1 MCLNF
6 IVFKTFKSNFKIRWR
21 IISSLNE
28 LTKRVLIMA
37 ENSFKNVSTQPKVFF
52 LLPVKTLF
60 LLGGVFSAFFI
71 LIAGLVLFGYT
82 NSMDNAIFSLMRSNS
97 SNPILDQTLQ
107 RIVFLGSSQ
116 FVLPLSLLVGVFL
129 SLYRKN
135 LALGVWFVLSVI
147 LFEALLESLKHLL
160 VHSIQRFSHSANF
173 PNATALSL
181 TLFYGL
187 LVLLIPH
194 LITHQIFQNILSYS
208 LLGLILLIGLVLI
221 VLGVSFSSVL
231 GGVCLG
237 ALGACFSIGIYLS
250 VFQKI

>member
-1 MCLNF
+1 
-6 IVFKTFKSNFKIRWR
+6 
-21 IISSLNE
+21 
-28 LTKRVLIMA
+28 MA
-37 ENSFKNVSTQPKVFF
+37 ENSFKNVSTQPKPFF
-52 LLPVKTLF
+52 LLQVKTLF

-71 LIAGLVLFGYT
+71 LIAGLVFFDHTHL
-82 NSMDNAIFSLMRSNS
+82 MDNAIFSLMRSNS
-97 SNPILDQTLQ
+97 SNPILDQTL
-107 RIVFLGSSQ
+107 RRVVFLGSSQ

-129 SLYRKN
+129 SLYRRN

-160 VHSIQRFSHSANF
+160 AHPVQWLSHNANF
-173 PNATALSL
+173 PNASALSL
-181 TLFYGL
+181 ALFYGL

-194 LITHQIFQNILSYS
+194 LIAHQIFQNILSCS
-208 LLGLILLIGLVLI
+208 LLGLILLIGLALI

>member
-1 MCLNF
+1 
-6 IVFKTFKSNFKIRWR
+6 
-21 IISSLNE
+21 
-28 LTKRVLIMA
+28 MA

-52 LLPVKTLF
+52 LLPAKTLF

-71 LIAGLVLFGYT
+71 LIASLVFFDHAHL
-82 NSMDNAIFSLMRSNS
+82 MDNAIFSLVRSNS
-97 SNPILDQTLQ
+97 SNPILTLILQ
-107 RIVFLGSSQ
+107 NTARLGSSQ

-129 SLYRKN
+129 SLYRRN

-147 LFEALLESLKHLL
+147 LFEAFLESLKHLL
-160 VHSIQRFSHSANF
+160 AHSIQWLSHSANF

-194 LITHQIFQNILSYS
+194 LITHQTLKNVLFYS
-208 LLGLILLIGLVLI
+208 LFGLIFLIGLVLI

-237 ALGACFSIGIYLS
+237 ALGACFSVGIYLS

>member
-1 MCLNF
+1 
-6 IVFKTFKSNFKIRWR
+6 
-21 IISSLNE
+21 
-28 LTKRVLIMA
+28 MA
-37 ENSFKNVSTQPKVFF
+37 ENSFKNVSTQPKAFF

-71 LIAGLVLFGYT
+71 MIAGLVLFGYT
-82 NSMDNAIFSLMRSNS
+82 NSMDHAIFSLMRSNS
-97 SNPILDQTLQ
+97 SNPILDQALQ
-107 RIVFLGSSQ
+107 RVVFLGSSQ

-129 SLYRKN
+129 SLYRRN

-160 VHSIQRFSHSANF
+160 AHSIQWLSHSANF
-173 PNATALSL
+173 PSAIALSL

-208 LLGLILLIGLVLI
+208 LLGLILLIGLALV

-231 GGVCLG
+231 GGFCLG

>member
-1 MCLNF
+1 
-6 IVFKTFKSNFKIRWR
+6 
-21 IISSLNE
+21 
-28 LTKRVLIMA
+28 MA
-37 ENSFKNVSTQPKVFF
+37 ENSFKNVTIQSKPFF
-52 LLPVKTLF
+52 LSQAKTLF

-71 LIAGLVLFGYT
+71 LMVGLVFFDYA
-82 NSMDNAIFSLMRSNS
+82 NSMDNAIFNFARSTPFNS
-97 SNPILDQTLQ
+97 SPILTLILQ
-107 RIVFLGSSQ
+107 NIARLGSSQ

-129 SLYRKN
+129 SLYRRN

-160 VHSIQRFSHSANF
+160 AYSIQWLSRSANF

-181 TLFYGL
+181 ALFYGL

-194 LITHQIFQNILSYS
+194 FITHQTLKNILSYS
-208 LLGLILLIGLVLI
+208 LFGLILLIGLALI

-231 GGVCLG
+231 GGFCLG

>member
-1 MCLNF
+1 
-6 IVFKTFKSNFKIRWR
+6 
-21 IISSLNE
+21 
-28 LTKRVLIMA
+28 MA

-71 LIAGLVLFGYT
+71 MIAGLVLFGYT

-97 SNPILDQTLQ
+97 SNPILDQAL
-107 RIVFLGSSQ
+107 RRVVFLGSSQ

-129 SLYRKN
+129 SLYRRN

-160 VHSIQRFSHSANF
+160 AHSIQWLSHSANF
-173 PNATALSL
+173 PSAIALSL

-194 LITHQIFQNILSYS
+194 LITHQIFQNILSCS

-231 GGVCLG
+231 GGFCLG

>member
-1 MCLNF
+1 
-6 IVFKTFKSNFKIRWR
+6 
-21 IISSLNE
+21 
-28 LTKRVLIMA
+28 MA
-37 ENSFKNVSTQPKVFF
+37 ENSFKNVSTQPKPFF
-52 LLPVKTLF
+52 LLQVKTLF

-71 LIAGLVLFGYT
+71 LIFGLVLFDYA
-82 NSMDNAIFSLMRSNS
+82 NSMEHAIFNLMRSNS

-107 RIVFLGSSQ
+107 RVVFLGSSQ

-129 SLYRKN
+129 SLYRRN
-135 LALGVWFVLSVI
+135 LALGVWFVLSVVI
-147 LFEALLESLKHLL
+147 FEALLESLKHLL
-160 VHSIQRFSHSANF
+160 AHSIQWLSHSTNF
-173 PNATALSL
+173 PSAIALSL

-187 LVLLIPH
+187 LILLIPH

-208 LLGLILLIGLVLI
+208 LLGLILLIGLALI

>member
-1 MCLNF
+1 
-6 IVFKTFKSNFKIRWR
+6 
-21 IISSLNE
+21 
-28 LTKRVLIMA
+28 MA
-37 ENSFKNVSTQPKVFF
+37 ENSFKNVSTQPKAFF

-71 LIAGLVLFGYT
+71 LIAGLVFFDYT

-97 SNPILDQTLQ
+97 SSPILDQTLR

-129 SLYRKN
+129 SLYRRN

-160 VHSIQRFSHSANF
+160 AHSIQWLSHSANF
-173 PNATALSL
+173 PSAIALSL

-194 LITHQIFQNILSYS
+194 LITHQIFQNILSCS
-208 LLGLILLIGLVLI
+208 LLGLIFLIGLALI

>member
-1 MCLNF
+1 
-6 IVFKTFKSNFKIRWR
+6 
-21 IISSLNE
+21 
-28 LTKRVLIMA
+28 MA
-37 ENSFKNVSTQPKVFF
+37 ENSFKNVSTQPKPFF

-71 LIAGLVLFGYT
+71 MIAGLVLFGYT

-107 RIVFLGSSQ
+107 RVVFLGSSQ

-129 SLYRKN
+129 SLYRRN

-160 VHSIQRFSHSANF
+160 AHSIQWLSHSANF
-173 PNATALSL
+173 PSAIALSL

-194 LITHQIFQNILSYS
+194 LITHQIFQNILSCS
-208 LLGLILLIGLVLI
+208 LLGLIFLIGLALI

-231 GGVCLG
+231 GGFCLG

>member
-1 MCLNF
+1 
-6 IVFKTFKSNFKIRWR
+6 
-21 IISSLNE
+21 
-28 LTKRVLIMA
+28 MA
-37 ENSFKNVSTQPKVFF
+37 ENSFKNVTIQSKPFF
-52 LLPVKTLF
+52 LSQVKTLF
-60 LLGGVFSAFFI
+60 LLGGVFSTFFI
-71 LIAGLVLFGYT
+71 LIAGLVFFDYA
-82 NSMDNAIFSLMRSNS
+82 NSMDHAIFSLMRSNS

-107 RIVFLGSSQ
+107 RVVFLGSSQ

-129 SLYRKN
+129 SLYRRN

-160 VHSIQRFSHSANF
+160 AHFIQWLSRSANF
-173 PNATALSL
+173 PSTIALSL

-208 LLGLILLIGLVLI
+208 LLGLIFLIGLALI

-231 GGVCLG
+231 GGFCLG

>member
-1 MCLNF
+1 
-6 IVFKTFKSNFKIRWR
+6 
-21 IISSLNE
+21 
-28 LTKRVLIMA
+28 MA
-37 ENSFKNVSTQPKVFF
+37 ENSFKNVSAQPKAFF

-71 LIAGLVLFGYT
+71 LIVGLVFFDYA

-97 SNPILDQTLQ
+97 SNPILDQAL
-107 RIVFLGSSQ
+107 RRVVFLGSSQ

-129 SLYRKN
+129 SLYRRN

-147 LFEALLESLKHLL
+147 LFEALLESLKHLFTHFVQWL
-160 VHSIQRFSHSANF
+160 SHSANF
-173 PNATALSL
+173 PSAIALSL

-194 LITHQIFQNILSYS
+194 LITHQIFQNILSCS
-208 LLGLILLIGLVLI
+208 LLGLILLIDLALI

-231 GGVCLG
+231 GGFCLG

>member
-1 MCLNF
+1 
-6 IVFKTFKSNFKIRWR
+6 
-21 IISSLNE
+21 
-28 LTKRVLIMA
+28 MA
-37 ENSFKNVSTQPKVFF
+37 ENSFKNVSTQPKPFF

-71 LIAGLVLFGYT
+71 LIFGLVFFDYT
-82 NSMDNAIFSLMRSNS
+82 NSMDNAIFDLMRSNS
-97 SNPILDQTLQ
+97 SNPILDQTL
-107 RIVFLGSSQ
+107 RRVVFLGSSQ

-135 LALGVWFVLSVI
+135 LALGVWFVLSVVI
-147 LFEALLESLKHLL
+147 FEALLESLKHLL
-160 VHSIQRFSHSANF
+160 AHSIQWLSHSANF
-173 PNATALSL
+173 PSAIALSL
-181 TLFYGL
+181 ALFYGL

-208 LLGLILLIGLVLI
+208 LFGLIFLIGSALI

>member
-1 MCLNF
+1 
-6 IVFKTFKSNFKIRWR
+6 
-21 IISSLNE
+21 
-28 LTKRVLIMA
+28 MA

-52 LLPVKTLF
+52 LLQVKTLF

-71 LIAGLVLFGYT
+71 LMVGLVFFDYA
-82 NSMDNAIFSLMRSNS
+82 NSMDNAIFSLMRLNS

-129 SLYRKN
+129 SLYRRN
-135 LALGVWFVLSVI
+135 LALGVWFVLSVV

-160 VHSIQRFSHSANF
+160 AHSIQWLSRSANF

-187 LVLLIPH
+187 LVLLILH
-194 LITHQIFQNILSYS
+194 LITHQTLKNVLFYS
-208 LLGLILLIGLVLI
+208 LFGLIFLIGLALI
-221 VLGVSFSSVL
+221 LLGVSFSSVL
-231 GGVCLG
+231 GGFCLG

>member
-1 MCLNF
+1 
-6 IVFKTFKSNFKIRWR
+6 
-21 IISSLNE
+21 
-28 LTKRVLIMA
+28 MA
-37 ENSFKNVSTQPKVFF
+37 ENSFKNVSAQPKVFF

-71 LIAGLVLFGYT
+71 LIAGLVFFDYA
-82 NSMDNAIFSLMRSNS
+82 NSMDHAIFSLMRSNS
-97 SNPILDQTLQ
+97 SSPILDQTLQ
-107 RIVFLGSSQ
+107 RVVFLGSSQ

-129 SLYRKN
+129 SLYRRN

-160 VHSIQRFSHSANF
+160 AHSIQWLSHSANF
-173 PNATALSL
+173 PSAIALSL

-208 LLGLILLIGLVLI
+208 LLGLILLIGLALI

-231 GGVCLG
+231 GGFCLG

>member
-1 MCLNF
+1 
-6 IVFKTFKSNFKIRWR
+6 
-21 IISSLNE
+21 
-28 LTKRVLIMA
+28 MA
-37 ENSFKNVSTQPKVFF
+37 ENSFKNVSTQSKPFF
-52 LLPVKTLF
+52 LLQVKTLF

-71 LIAGLVLFGYT
+71 LIAGLVFFDYT
-82 NSMDNAIFSLMRSNS
+82 NSMDHAIFNLMHSNS
-97 SNPILDQTLQ
+97 SNPILDQTL
-107 RIVFLGSSQ
+107 RRVVFLGSSQ

-129 SLYRKN
+129 SLYRRN

-160 VHSIQRFSHSANF
+160 AHSIQWLSHSANF
-173 PNATALSL
+173 PSAIVLSL

-194 LITHQIFQNILSYS
+194 LIVHQIFQNILSYS
-208 LLGLILLIGLVLI
+208 LLGLILLIGLALI

-231 GGVCLG
+231 GGFCLG

>member
-1 MCLNF
+1 
-6 IVFKTFKSNFKIRWR
+6 
-21 IISSLNE
+21 
-28 LTKRVLIMA
+28 MA
-37 ENSFKNVSTQPKVFF
+37 ENSFKNVSTQPKPFF

-60 LLGGVFSAFFI
+60 LLGSVFSAFFI
-71 LIAGLVLFGYT
+71 LIAGLVFFDYA
-82 NSMDNAIFSLMRSNS
+82 NSMDHAIFSLMRSNS
-97 SNPILDQTLQ
+97 SNPILDQTL
-107 RIVFLGSSQ
+107 RRVVFLGSSQ

-129 SLYRKN
+129 SLYRRN

-160 VHSIQRFSHSANF
+160 AHSIQWLSRSANF
-173 PNATALSL
+173 PSAIALSL

-208 LLGLILLIGLVLI
+208 LLGLIFLIGLALI

>member
-1 MCLNF
+1 
-6 IVFKTFKSNFKIRWR
+6 
-21 IISSLNE
+21 
-28 LTKRVLIMA
+28 MA
-37 ENSFKNVSTQPKVFF
+37 ENSFKNVSTQPKIF
-52 LLPVKTLF
+52 LLLQVKTLF
-60 LLGGVFSAFFI
+60 LLGGIFSAFFI
-71 LIAGLVLFGYT
+71 MIAGLVLFGYT

-129 SLYRKN
+129 SLYRRN
-135 LALGVWFVLSVI
+135 LALGVWFVLSVV
-147 LFEALLESLKHLL
+147 LFETLLESLKHLL
-160 VHSIQRFSHSANF
+160 AYSIQWLSRNANF

-181 TLFYGL
+181 ALFYGL

-194 LITHQIFQNILSYS
+194 LITHQTLKNILFYS
-208 LLGLILLIGLVLI
+208 LFGLIFLIGLVLI

-231 GGVCLG
+231 GGFCLG

>member
-1 MCLNF
+1 
-6 IVFKTFKSNFKIRWR
+6 
-21 IISSLNE
+21 
-28 LTKRVLIMA
+28 MA
-37 ENSFKNVSTQPKVFF
+37 ENSFKNVSTQPKPFF
-52 LLPVKTLF
+52 LLPAKTLF
-60 LLGGVFSAFFI
+60 LLGGIFSAFFI
-71 LIAGLVLFGYT
+71 MIAGLVLFGYT

-97 SNPILDQTLQ
+97 SNPILDQTL
-107 RIVFLGSSQ
+107 RRVVFLGSSQ

-129 SLYRKN
+129 SLYRRN
-135 LALGVWFVLSVI
+135 LALGVWFVLSVVI
-147 LFEALLESLKHLL
+147 FEALLESLKHLL
-160 VHSIQRFSHSANF
+160 AHSIQWLSHSANF
-173 PNATALSL
+173 PSAIALSL

-208 LLGLILLIGLVLI
+208 LLGLIFLIGLALI

-231 GGVCLG
+231 GGFCLG

>member
-1 MCLNF
+1 
-6 IVFKTFKSNFKIRWR
+6 
-21 IISSLNE
+21 
-28 LTKRVLIMA
+28 MA
-37 ENSFKNVSTQPKVFF
+37 ENSFKNVSTQPKPFF

-71 LIAGLVLFGYT
+71 MIAGLVLFGYT

-97 SNPILDQTLQ
+97 SNPILDQTLR

-129 SLYRKN
+129 SLYRRN

-160 VHSIQRFSHSANF
+160 AHSIQWLSRSANF
-173 PNATALSL
+173 PSAIALSL

-208 LLGLILLIGLVLI
+208 LLGLIFLIGLALI

-231 GGVCLG
+231 GGFCLG
-237 ALGACFSIGIYLS
+237 VLGACFSIGIYLS

>member
-1 MCLNF
+1 
-6 IVFKTFKSNFKIRWR
+6 
-21 IISSLNE
+21 
-28 LTKRVLIMA
+28 MA
-37 ENSFKNVSTQPKVFF
+37 ENSFKNVSTHPKAFF
-52 LLPVKTLF
+52 LLPVKALF
-60 LLGGVFSAFFI
+60 LLGGVFSTFFI
-71 LIAGLVLFGYT
+71 MIAGLVLFGYT
-82 NSMDNAIFSLMRSNS
+82 NSMDNAIFNFACSTPLN
-97 SNPILDQTLQ
+97 SNPILTLILQ
-107 RIVFLGSSQ
+107 SIANLGSSQ

-129 SLYRKN
+129 SLYRRN

-160 VHSIQRFSHSANF
+160 AHSIQWLSHSANF
-173 PNATALSL
+173 PSAIALSL

-194 LITHQIFQNILSYS
+194 LITHQIFQNILSCS
-208 LLGLILLIGLVLI
+208 LLGLILLIGLALI

-231 GGVCLG
+231 GGFCLG

>member
-1 MCLNF
+1 
-6 IVFKTFKSNFKIRWR
+6 
-21 IISSLNE
+21 
-28 LTKRVLIMA
+28 MA
-37 ENSFKNVSTQPKVFF
+37 ENSFKNVSTQPKPFF

-71 LIAGLVLFGYT
+71 LIFGLVFFDCT
-82 NSMDNAIFSLMRSNS
+82 NSMDNAIFNLMRSNS
-97 SNPILDQTLQ
+97 SNPILDQTLR

-135 LALGVWFVLSVI
+135 LALGVWFVLSVVI
-147 LFEALLESLKHLL
+147 FEALLESLKHLFT
-160 VHSIQRFSHSANF
+160 HSVQWLSHSANF
-173 PNATALSL
+173 PSAIVLSL
-181 TLFYGL
+181 AFFYGL

-208 LLGLILLIGLVLI
+208 LFGLILLIGLALI

>member
-1 MCLNF
+1 
-6 IVFKTFKSNFKIRWR
+6 
-21 IISSLNE
+21 
-28 LTKRVLIMA
+28 MA

-71 LIAGLVLFGYT
+71 MIAGLVLFGYT

-107 RIVFLGSSQ
+107 RLVFLGSSQ

-129 SLYRKN
+129 SLYRRN
-135 LALGVWFVLSVI
+135 LALGVWFVLSVV

-160 VHSIQRFSHSANF
+160 AHSIQWLSRSANF
-173 PNATALSL
+173 PSAIALSL
-181 TLFYGL
+181 ALFYGL

-194 LITHQIFQNILSYS
+194 LITHQTLKNVLFYS
-208 LLGLILLIGLVLI
+208 LFGLIFLIGLVLI
-221 VLGVSFSSVL
+221 LLGVSFSSVL
-231 GGVCLG
+231 GGFCLG

>member
-1 MCLNF
+1 
-6 IVFKTFKSNFKIRWR
+6 
-21 IISSLNE
+21 
-28 LTKRVLIMA
+28 MA
-37 ENSFKNVSTQPKVFF
+37 ENSFKNVSTQPKPFF

-60 LLGGVFSAFFI
+60 LLGGIFSAFFI

-97 SNPILDQTLQ
+97 SNPILDQALQ
-107 RIVFLGSSQ
+107 RVVFLGSSQ

-129 SLYRKN
+129 SLYRRN

-160 VHSIQRFSHSANF
+160 AHSIQWLSHSANF

-187 LVLLIPH
+187 LILLIPH
-194 LITHQIFQNILSYS
+194 FITHQTLKNILFYS
-208 LLGLILLIGLVLI
+208 LLGLIFLIGLVLI

-231 GGVCLG
+231 GGFCLG

>member
-1 MCLNF
+1 
-6 IVFKTFKSNFKIRWR
+6 
-21 IISSLNE
+21 
-28 LTKRVLIMA
+28 MA
-37 ENSFKNVSTQPKVFF
+37 ENSLKNVTIQSKPFF
-52 LLPVKTLF
+52 LSQVKTLF

-71 LIAGLVLFGYT
+71 LMVGLVFFDYA

-129 SLYRKN
+129 SLYRRN

-147 LFEALLESLKHLL
+147 LFEALLKSLKHLFAY
-160 VHSIQRFSHSANF
+160 SIQWLSHSANF
-173 PNATALSL
+173 PNASALSL
-181 TLFYGL
+181 ALFYGL

-194 LITHQIFQNILSYS
+194 LIVHQKLKNILFYS
-208 LLGLILLIGLVLI
+208 LFSLIFLIGLVLI
-221 VLGVSFSSVL
+221 LLGVSFSSVL
-231 GGVCLG
+231 GGFCLG

>member
-1 MCLNF
+1 
-6 IVFKTFKSNFKIRWR
+6 
-21 IISSLNE
+21 
-28 LTKRVLIMA
+28 MA
-37 ENSFKNVSTQPKVFF
+37 ENSFKNVSTQPKPFF

-71 LIAGLVLFGYT
+71 MIAGLVLFGYT

-97 SNPILDQTLQ
+97 SSPILDQTLQ

-135 LALGVWFVLSVI
+135 LALGVWFVLSVVI
-147 LFEALLESLKHLL
+147 FEALLESLKHLFTHFVQWL
-160 VHSIQRFSHSANF
+160 SHSANF
-173 PNATALSL
+173 PSATALSL

-208 LLGLILLIGLVLI
+208 LLGLILLIGLVLV

-231 GGVCLG
+231 GGFCLG

-250 VFQKI
+250 VFQKF

>member
-1 MCLNF
+1 
-6 IVFKTFKSNFKIRWR
+6 
-21 IISSLNE
+21 
-28 LTKRVLIMA
+28 MA
-37 ENSFKNVSTQPKVFF
+37 ENSFKNVSTHPKAFF

-60 LLGGVFSAFFI
+60 LLGGIFSAFFI
-71 LIAGLVLFGYT
+71 LIAGLVFFDYT
-82 NSMDNAIFSLMRSNS
+82 NSMDNAIFNFARSTPFNS
-97 SNPILDQTLQ
+97 SPILDQTL
-107 RIVFLGSSQ
+107 RRVVFLGSSQ

-129 SLYRKN
+129 SLYRRN

-147 LFEALLESLKHLL
+147 LFEALLESLKHLFL
-160 VHSIQRFSHSANF
+160 HSVQWLSHSTNF
-173 PNATALSL
+173 PSAIALSL

-194 LITHQIFQNILSYS
+194 LITHQIFQNILSCS
-208 LLGLILLIGLVLI
+208 LLGLIFLISLALI

-231 GGVCLG
+231 GGFCLG

>member
-1 MCLNF
+1 
-6 IVFKTFKSNFKIRWR
+6 
-21 IISSLNE
+21 
-28 LTKRVLIMA
+28 MA
-37 ENSFKNVSTQPKVFF
+37 ENSFKNVTIQSKPFF
-52 LLPVKTLF
+52 LSQVKTLF

-71 LIAGLVLFGYT
+71 LMVGLVFFDYA

-129 SLYRKN
+129 SLYRRN

-147 LFEALLESLKHLL
+147 LFEALLESLKYLL
-160 VHSIQRFSHSANF
+160 AHSIQWFSHSANF

-181 TLFYGL
+181 ALFYGL
-187 LVLLIPH
+187 LILLIPH
-194 LITHQIFQNILSYS
+194 LITHQTLKNILSYS
-208 LLGLILLIGLVLI
+208 LFGLIFLIGLVLI

-231 GGVCLG
+231 GGFCLG
-237 ALGACFSIGIYLS
+237 ALEACFSIGIYLS

>member
-1 MCLNF
+1 
-6 IVFKTFKSNFKIRWR
+6 
-21 IISSLNE
+21 
-28 LTKRVLIMA
+28 MA
-37 ENSFKNVSTQPKVFF
+37 ENSFKNVSTQPKAFF

-71 LIAGLVLFGYT
+71 LIVGLVFFDYA
-82 NSMDNAIFSLMRSNS
+82 NSMDHAIFSLMRSNS
-97 SNPILDQTLQ
+97 SNPILDQTL
-107 RIVFLGSSQ
+107 RRVVFLGSSQ

-129 SLYRKN
+129 SLYRRN
-135 LALGVWFVLSVI
+135 LALGVWFVLSVVI
-147 LFEALLESLKHLL
+147 FEALLESLKHLFL
-160 VHSIQRFSHSANF
+160 HSVQWFSHSANF

-181 TLFYGL
+181 ALFYGL

-194 LITHQIFQNILSYS
+194 FITHQTLKNILSYS
-208 LLGLILLIGLVLI
+208 LFSLILLIGLALI

-231 GGVCLG
+231 GGFCLG

>member
-1 MCLNF
+1 
-6 IVFKTFKSNFKIRWR
+6 
-21 IISSLNE
+21 
-28 LTKRVLIMA
+28 MA

-60 LLGGVFSAFFI
+60 LLGGVFSTLFI
-71 LIAGLVLFGYT
+71 MIAGLVLFGYT
-82 NSMDNAIFSLMRSNS
+82 NSMDNAIFNLMRSNS
-97 SNPILDQTLQ
+97 SSPILDQTL
-107 RIVFLGSSQ
+107 RRVVFLGSSQ

-129 SLYRKN
+129 SLYRRN
-135 LALGVWFVLSVI
+135 LVLGVWFVLSVI

-160 VHSIQRFSHSANF
+160 AHSIQWLSHSANF

-208 LLGLILLIGLVLI
+208 LLGLILLIGLALI

-231 GGVCLG
+231 GGFCLG

>member
-1 MCLNF
+1 
-6 IVFKTFKSNFKIRWR
+6 
-21 IISSLNE
+21 
-28 LTKRVLIMA
+28 MA

-52 LLPVKTLF
+52 LLQIKTLF

-71 LIAGLVLFGYT
+71 LMVGLVFFDYANL
-82 NSMDNAIFSLMRSNS
+82 MDNAIFSLMRSNS
-97 SNPILDQTLQ
+97 SNPILDQILQ

-129 SLYRKN
+129 SLYRRN
-135 LALGVWFVLSVI
+135 LALGVWFVLSVV

-160 VHSIQRFSHSANF
+160 AHSIQWLSRNANF

-194 LITHQIFQNILSYS
+194 LITHQTLKNILFYS
-208 LLGLILLIGLVLI
+208 LFGLILLIGLALI

-231 GGVCLG
+231 GGFCLG

>member
-1 MCLNF
+1 
-6 IVFKTFKSNFKIRWR
+6 
-21 IISSLNE
+21 
-28 LTKRVLIMA
+28 MA
-37 ENSFKNVSTQPKVFF
+37 ENSFKNVSTQPKAFF

-71 LIAGLVLFGYT
+71 LIAGLVFFDHT

-107 RIVFLGSSQ
+107 RVVFLGSSQ

-129 SLYRKN
+129 SLYRRN
-135 LALGVWFVLSVI
+135 LALGVWFVLSVVI
-147 LFEALLESLKHLL
+147 FEALLESLKHLL
-160 VHSIQRFSHSANF
+160 AHSVQWLSHSANF
-173 PNATALSL
+173 PSAIALSL

-208 LLGLILLIGLVLI
+208 LLGLIFLIGLALI

-231 GGVCLG
+231 GGFCLG

>member
-1 MCLNF
+1 
-6 IVFKTFKSNFKIRWR
+6 
-21 IISSLNE
+21 
-28 LTKRVLIMA
+28 MA

-52 LLPVKTLF
+52 LLPAKTLF
-60 LLGGVFSAFFI
+60 LLGGIFSAFFI
-71 LIAGLVLFGYT
+71 LIASLVFFDYA

-97 SNPILDQTLQ
+97 SNPILDQTL
-107 RIVFLGSSQ
+107 RRVVFLGSSQ

-129 SLYRKN
+129 SLYRRN

-160 VHSIQRFSHSANF
+160 AHSIQWLSHSANF
-173 PNATALSL
+173 PSAIALSL

-194 LITHQIFQNILSYS
+194 LITHQIFQNILSCS
-208 LLGLILLIGLVLI
+208 LLCLIFLIGLALV

-231 GGVCLG
+231 GGFCLG

>member
-1 MCLNF
+1 
-6 IVFKTFKSNFKIRWR
+6 
-21 IISSLNE
+21 
-28 LTKRVLIMA
+28 MA

-52 LLPVKTLF
+52 LLPAKTLF
-60 LLGGVFSAFFI
+60 LLGGIFSAFFI
-71 LIAGLVLFGYT
+71 LIAGLVFFDYT
-82 NSMDNAIFSLMRSNS
+82 NSMDHAIFNLMRSNS
-97 SNPILDQTLQ
+97 SNPILDQTL
-107 RIVFLGSSQ
+107 RRVVFLGSSQ

-129 SLYRKN
+129 SLYRRN

-147 LFEALLESLKHLL
+147 LFEALLESLKHLFAYSVQWL
-160 VHSIQRFSHSANF
+160 SHSANF
-173 PNATALSL
+173 PSAIALSL
-181 TLFYGL
+181 ALFYGL

-208 LLGLILLIGLVLI
+208 LLGLILLIGLALI

-231 GGVCLG
+231 GGFCLG

>member
-1 MCLNF
+1 
-6 IVFKTFKSNFKIRWR
+6 
-21 IISSLNE
+21 
-28 LTKRVLIMA
+28 MA
-37 ENSFKNVSTQPKVFF
+37 ENSFKNVSTQPKPFF
-52 LLPVKTLF
+52 LLQVKTLF
-60 LLGGVFSAFFI
+60 LLGGVFSALFI
-71 LIAGLVLFGYT
+71 LIVGLVFFDYA

-107 RIVFLGSSQ
+107 RVVFLGSSQ

-129 SLYRKN
+129 SLYRRN
-135 LALGVWFVLSVI
+135 LVLGVWFVLSVVI
-147 LFEALLESLKHLL
+147 FEALLESLKHLFT
-160 VHSIQRFSHSANF
+160 HSIQWLSHSANF
-173 PNATALSL
+173 PSAIALSL
-181 TLFYGL
+181 ALFYGL

-208 LLGLILLIGLVLI
+208 LLGLIFLIGLVLI

-231 GGVCLG
+231 GGFCLG

>member
-1 MCLNF
+1 
-6 IVFKTFKSNFKIRWR
+6 
-21 IISSLNE
+21 
-28 LTKRVLIMA
+28 MA

-71 LIAGLVLFGYT
+71 LIAGLVFFDYAHL
-82 NSMDNAIFSLMRSNS
+82 MDNAIFNFARSNS
-97 SNPILDQTLQ
+97 SNPILDQALQ
-107 RIVFLGSSQ
+107 RVVFLGSSQ

-129 SLYRKN
+129 SLYRRN

-147 LFEALLESLKHLL
+147 LFEALLESLKHLFAHPVQWL
-160 VHSIQRFSHSANF
+160 SHSANF

-208 LLGLILLIGLVLI
+208 LLGLIFLIGLALI

-231 GGVCLG
+231 GGFCLG

>member
-1 MCLNF
+1 
-6 IVFKTFKSNFKIRWR
+6 
-21 IISSLNE
+21 
-28 LTKRVLIMA
+28 MA
-37 ENSFKNVSTQPKVFF
+37 ENSFKNVSTHPKAFF

-71 LIAGLVLFGYT
+71 LIAGLVFFDYA
-82 NSMDNAIFSLMRSNS
+82 NSMDHAIFSLMRSNS
-97 SNPILDQTLQ
+97 SNPILDQTL
-107 RIVFLGSSQ
+107 RRVVFLGSSQ

-129 SLYRKN
+129 SLYRRN

-160 VHSIQRFSHSANF
+160 AHSIQWLSRSANF
-173 PNATALSL
+173 PSATALSL

-194 LITHQIFQNILSYS
+194 LITHQTLKNILSYS
-208 LLGLILLIGLVLI
+208 LLGLILLIALALI

>member
-1 MCLNF
+1 
-6 IVFKTFKSNFKIRWR
+6 
-21 IISSLNE
+21 
-28 LTKRVLIMA
+28 MA
-37 ENSFKNVSTQPKVFF
+37 ENSFKNVSTQPKPFF

-71 LIAGLVLFGYT
+71 MIAGLVLFGYT

-97 SNPILDQTLQ
+97 SSPILDQTL
-107 RIVFLGSSQ
+107 RRVVFLGSSQ

-129 SLYRKN
+129 SLYRRN

-160 VHSIQRFSHSANF
+160 AHSIQWLSHSANF
-173 PNATALSL
+173 PSAIALSL
-181 TLFYGL
+181 ALFYGL

-194 LITHQIFQNILSYS
+194 FIAHQISQNILSYS
-208 LLGLILLIGLVLI
+208 LLGLILLIGLALI
-221 VLGVSFSSVL
+221 VLGVSFSSIL
-231 GGVCLG
+231 GGLCLG

>member
-1 MCLNF
+1 
-6 IVFKTFKSNFKIRWR
+6 
-21 IISSLNE
+21 
-28 LTKRVLIMA
+28 MA
-37 ENSFKNVSTQPKVFF
+37 ENSFKNVSTHPKAFF
-52 LLPVKTLF
+52 LLPAKTLF

-71 LIAGLVLFGYT
+71 MIAGLVLFGYT
-82 NSMDNAIFSLMRSNS
+82 NSMDNAIFSLMHSNS
-97 SNPILDQTLQ
+97 SNPILDQTL
-107 RIVFLGSSQ
+107 RRVVFLGSSQ

-129 SLYRKN
+129 SLYRRN

-147 LFEALLESLKHLL
+147 LFEALLESLKHFFAHPVQWL
-160 VHSIQRFSHSANF
+160 SRSANF

-194 LITHQIFQNILSYS
+194 LITHQTLKNVLFYS
-208 LLGLILLIGLVLI
+208 LFGLIFLIGLALI

-231 GGVCLG
+231 GGFCLG